1 MKILL
6 TGAHG
11 QVGSALL
18 PLLQALGP
26 VTALG
31 RDALDLADAE
41 AVRAAVHTHRPQV
54 IVNAAAYTAVDR
66 AETEPER
73 ARAVNG
79 IAPGVLAEA
88 AGQLDGALIH
98 YSTDYVFDG
107 SLERPYTE
115 DDAPHPLGVYGRSK
129 WLGEQAVLA
138 SGTPALVFRT
148 SWVYSLHGAN
158 FLKTMLRL
166 GCEREV
172 LRVVNDQWGAPTW
185 AGSIARATA
194 DILLQAQAAD
204 DPVAFIRRHRGVYHM
219 TNAGATTWYDFARAI
234 FALRPECTARV
245 EPIPASEYPSPVR
258 RPVNS
263 RLDNGKLA
271 RQFRCVLPPWQ
282 EALAQCLAALPPAH
296 SRQES
301 RAP

>member
-6 TGAHG
+6 TGAQG

-18 PLLQALGP
+18 PLLEPLGP

-31 RDALDLADAE
+31 RDALDLADSE
-41 AVRAAVHTHRPQV
+41 AIRATVRAHRPQV
-54 IVNAAAYTAVDR
+54 IINAAAYTAVDR
-66 AETEPER
+66 AESEPDL

-79 IAPGVLAEA
+79 MAPGVLAEA
-88 AGQLDGALIH
+88 AGRLDGALIH

-107 SLERPYTE
+107 SASHPYRE
-115 DDAPHPLGVYGRSK
+115 DDPPHPLGVYGHSK

-138 SGTPALVFRT
+138 SGTPALIFRT

-166 GCEREV
+166 GCERDH
-172 LRVVNDQWGAPTW
+172 LRVVHDQWGAPTW
-185 AGSIARATA
+185 AGAI
-194 DILLQAQAAD
+194 AQAT
-204 DPVAFIRRHRGVYHM
+204 VAILRQAEASGDVTGFIRQHRGVYHM
-219 TNAGATTWYDFARAI
+219 TNGGATTWCDFARAI

-263 RLDNGKLA
+263 RLDNAKLA
-271 RQFRCVLPPWQ
+271 RHFQYALPSWQ
-282 EALAQCLAALPPAH
+282 EALAQCLAGLPPA
-296 SRQES
+296 SQ
-301 RAP
+301 P